1 MIKEMIVSS
10 TALETKVAI
19 LEDDQLAELY
29 IERNR
34 SRGILANTYKGK
46 VTKVLP
52 GMQSAFVNIGLEK
65 DAFLYVSDFVEE
77 NEDGD
82 QVFTAAEEQIDT
94 AIAEVEVQERPQRRE
109 RKGDRSRWRERRER
123 SEAARSHA
131 APAEPDEGVQA
142 APLERWNISAETE
155 REVESRLESDA
166 LYSAGD
172 IPEPLPPSQ
181 PFQPEEPL
189 QTTAPEQESPAQEA
203 EADAAPPTEPLA
215 SAAEGGDAPE
225 EPALDS
231 ASIRDEGET
240 PAFSVGEEGAK
251 SGFARRR
258 GAATRRKRYTAA
270 RNTNRTEHQS
280 IDDMLQEG
288 QEVLVQVAKE
298 PIAKKGARVTSHI
311 ALPGRY
317 LVYMPTVDHIGVSRK
332 IGSDAERVRL
342 KEIILRHRDRFP
354 GGVIVRT
361 AAEEHSEQDLVND
374 LTFLVRVWEDM
385 RSRAESVSAPA
396 LIHAEMSLVQRLLRD
411 QFSFEFA
418 AIRVDDEMEYQRV
431 VEFVD
436 KIFPNLVHRVKLYT
450 KDNYIFDEYGIT
462 PEIDKLLQP
471 KIWLKSGGYIV
482 INQTEA
488 LVSIDI
494 NTGKFVGRGNSL
506 EETIT
511 RTNLEAVKEIVRQ
524 IRLRDLGGIIVID
537 FIDMDERKNRK
548 RVMEA
553 LSEEIARDKSPS
565 KILEFNEFGL
575 VAITRKRVKQSLERA
590 LCQPCPDCT
599 GSGMVK
605 SISTTCYGI
614 YHEIEKMRNYL
625 DDRSELMIRVH
636 PDVARA
642 LRESESIV
650 VEEMRHLL
658 KRDVIIKADPTL
670 HIEHYNIVT

>member
-29 IERNR
+29 IERIRN
-34 SRGILANTYKGK
+34 RGILANTYKGK

-52 GMQSAFVNIGLEK
+52 GMQSAFVNIGLDK
-65 DAFLYVSDFVEE
+65 DAFLYVSDFIED

-82 QVFTAAEEQIDT
+82 QVFADVEEPIEAAAT
-94 AIAEVEVQERPQRRE
+94 EVEAQERPQRRD
-109 RKGDRSRWRERRER
+109 RKPERSRWREKKER
-123 SEAARSHA
+123 TENSRTADSRPIPQEKMPGS
-131 APAEPDEGVQA
+131 
-142 APLERWNISAETE
+142 PLEQWSISAETE
-155 REVESRLESDA
+155 REIESHLESDA
-166 LYSAGD
+166 LYAPSDIMEAPQSDFSVPSDSFAESGMPAASSTENEAAREAIPTPESNAEGVSEDSLRDSAEMRDDGE
-172 IPEPLPPSQ
+172 ILP
-181 PFQPEEPL
+181 F
-189 QTTAPEQESPAQEA
+189 
-203 EADAAPPTEPLA
+203 
-215 SAAEGGDAPE
+215 AAEE
-225 EPALDS
+225 
-231 ASIRDEGET
+231 ASKT
-240 PAFSVGEEGAK
+240 
-251 SGFARRR
+251 GFARRR
-258 GAATRRKRYTAA
+258 GAVTRRKRYTAA
-270 RNTNRTEHQS
+270 RHNHRAEHQS
-280 IDDMLQEG
+280 IDDMLREG

-298 PIAKKGARVTSHI
+298 PIGKKGARVTSHI

-317 LVYMPTVDHIGVSRK
+317 LVYMPTVDHVGVSRK
-332 IGSDAERVRL
+332 IASDAERIRL
-342 KEIILRHRDRFP
+342 KDVILKHRDRFP

-361 AAEEHSEQDLVND
+361 AAEEHSEEDLVND
-374 LTFLVRVWEDM
+374 LNFLVRLWEEM
-385 RSRAESVSAPA
+385 RSRAEKVSAPA
-396 LIHAEMSLVQRLLRD
+396 LIHAEMNLVQRLLRD
-411 QFSFEFA
+411 LFSFEYA
-418 AIRVDDEMEYQRV
+418 AIRVDDELEYQRI

-436 KIFPNLVHRVKLYT
+436 KIYPNLVHRVKLYT
-450 KDNYIFDEYGIT
+450 KENAIFDEYGIT

-511 RTNLEAVKEIVRQ
+511 RTNIEAVKEIVRQ

-553 LSEEIARDKSPS
+553 LSEEIARDKAPN

-575 VAITRKRVKQSLERA
+575 VAITRKRVKQSLERT
-590 LCQPCPDCT
+590 LCQPCPYCS

-605 SISTTCYGI
+605 SISTTCYSI
-614 YHEIEKMRNYL
+614 YHEIEKMRSYV
-625 DDRSELMIRVH
+625 DERTELMVRVH

-642 LRESESIV
+642 LRESESNVI
-650 VEEMRHLL
+650 EEIRHVL
-658 KRDVIIKADPTL
+658 KRDVIIKSDPTL
-670 HIEHYNIVT
+670 HIEHFNIVT

>member
-29 IERNR
+29 IERNQ

-77 NEDGD
+77 NEEGD
-82 QVFTAAEEQIDT
+82 QVFPAVEEQMDT
-94 AIAEVEVQERPQRRE
+94 AIAEAEVQERPQRRE
-109 RKGDRSRWRERRER
+109 RRGERSRWRDRKERADTLRTPAAQPELVE
-123 SEAARSHA
+123 EAQPSPVEH
-131 APAEPDEGVQA
+131 
-142 APLERWNISAETE
+142 WNISAETE
-155 REVESRLESDA
+155 REVESRVGSDA
-166 LYSAGD
+166 LYAVSD
-172 IPEPLPPSQ
+172 IPEPSPSA
-181 PFQPEEPL
+181 PLL
-189 QTTAPEQESPAQEA
+189 QTEEFTQASIPAMPHPADQPGIEGAAAPEMPAAAASEEA
-203 EADAAPPTEPLA
+203 
-215 SAAEGGDAPE
+215 S
-225 EPALDS
+225 LDS

-240 PAFSVGEEGAK
+240 LPFSADQDASK
-251 SGFARRR
+251 PGFARRR
-258 GAATRRKRYTAA
+258 GPAARRKRYTAA
-270 RNTNRTEHQS
+270 RNTNRVEHQS

-385 RSRAESVSAPA
+385 RSRAEKASAPA
-396 LIHAEMSLVQRLLRD
+396 LIHAEMNLVQRLLRD

-418 AIRVDDEMEYQRV
+418 AIRVDDEMEYQRI

-450 KDNYIFDEYGIT
+450 KDNYIFDEFGIT
-462 PEIDKLLQP
+462 PEIEKLLQP

-590 LCQPCPDCT
+590 LCQPCPYCT

-605 SISTTCYGI
+605 SLSTTCYGI

-642 LRESESIV
+642 LRETESIV
-650 VEEMRHLL
+650 VEEIRHLL
-658 KRDVIIKADPTL
+658 KRDVVIKADPTL